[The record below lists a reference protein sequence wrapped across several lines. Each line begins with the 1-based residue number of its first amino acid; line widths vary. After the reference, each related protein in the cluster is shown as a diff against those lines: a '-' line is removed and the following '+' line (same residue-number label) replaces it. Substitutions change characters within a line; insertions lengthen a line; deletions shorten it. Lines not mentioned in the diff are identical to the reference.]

1 MKWSGGF
8 ESNVTIPSIGSFN
21 VALQAEEVFN
31 VSSQLNSNLKVGS
44 ESSEPPSEMWKQVY
58 LDDLLL

>member
-31 VSSQLNSNLKVGS
+31 VSSQLNSNLKVNS
-44 ESSEPPSEMWKQVY
+44 EPSEMWKQVY
-58 LDDLLL
+58 PDDLLP

>member
-8 ESNVTIPSIGSFN
+8 ESNVTIPSIGNFN

-58 LDDLLL
+58 LDDLLS